1 MMKKLMVL
9 PLAIAAAL
17 AFAGP
22 AAACGGDAACAVCS
36 HTPAKGAK
44 APVKGELVTVTYKI
58 DAKKW
63 CENCVKG
70 VSATLSEVAGVSKVD
85 VSLANKTATV
95 TYGKG
100 QTDLTKLNA
109 ALGGHFKLVSAEGAK
124 AQGHDHDHHEGHDH
138 GKTPAKH

>member
-1 MMKKLMVL
+1 MKKLLVL

-17 AFAGP
+17 SFAGP

-36 HTPAKGAK
+36 HTPAQGAK
-44 APVKGELVTVTYKI
+44 APVKGELVTETYAI
-58 DAKKW
+58 QAKKW

-70 VSATLSEVAGVSKVD
+70 VSASLADVAGVSKVE
-85 VSLANKTATV
+85 VSLTDKTATV

-109 ALGGHFKLVSAEGAK
+109 ALGGHFKLAAVPAK
-124 AQGHDHDHHEGHDH
+124 GHDHHEGHDH
-138 GKTPAKH
+138 AGHDHKAPAKK